1 MKIVFLGGLKRL
13 AGESIELTIEKPVK
27 LRDLINMLL
36 EKLPGASEFLDPV
49 KGVKPGFLMF
59 INGVD
64 YSLLGGIDATIDNDD
79 VIHVV
84 PVNHGG

>member
-1 MKIVFLGGLKRL
+1 MKVVFLGGLKRI
-13 AGESIELTIEKPVK
+13 AGESVELSVEKPTK
-27 LRDLINMLL
+27 LRDLIKLL
-36 EKLPGASEFLDPV
+36 SEKLPKVTEFLDSV

-59 INGVD
+59 INGID
-64 YSLLGGIDATIDNDD
+64 YSLLGGVDATIDDDD